1 MPAMLAVLFLLAC
14 QNTCQQM
21 CTTMA
26 DYAIECELNATEA
39 DVKACQ
45 EAYASAT
52 PELQATC
59 AEAGDPDQLRE
70 WWSCAELEENFAKGA
85 K

>member
-1 MPAMLAVLFLLAC
+1 MRTMLAVLFLLAC

-26 DYAIECELNATEA
+26 DYAIECKLNATEE
-39 DVKACQ
+39 DVQACQ
-45 EAYASAT
+45 DSYAAAT
-52 PELQATC
+52 PELQQTC

-70 WWSCAELEENFAKGA
+70 WWSCDELAENFGKSAK
-85 K
+85 